1 MKAGR
6 LIIKTVL
13 DNTGLDK
20 GLAEIKAKG
29 KLAGTNFSN
38 LLGKG
43 LKRALNLG
51 KGLGKAFTV
60 VLKSI
65 VKISA
70 AIGGIGLL
78 LGGLLV
84 GVGILGLG
92 FKKAFENE
100 QIKANIDYIK
110 FAILKALEPAVNR
123 IADVIVKIINLL
135 FKIMQYINYII
146 YRWTGKNIFENAS
159 VDAYADSI
167 KQADKNAKSLKK
179 TLQTTGFDEMEI
191 LQDNSSAI
199 SGATGGGVMPDFD
212 LSKIEDIKIPSWIKW
227 IADNKDGI
235 LAFLA
240 GLVTYLGLVKLG
252 LSDIKALGFGLVIW
266 GIVDAIQNLLKY
278 LKDPTWE
285 NFGGVI
291 EGIGLAVIGLGLI
304 IGNLPLIVIGAIVL
318 AFAELIKHWN
328 EIKKWINDKVF
339 GWFDEKIDK
348 YRKQG
353 FWGNLFAGILTEIK
367 NFIRD
372 ITISFDMLF
381 GGLRQQLDGFIKI
394 FSGDMSG
401 IPLLFRGTANTIIGI
416 LNTFSSLINLLFAP
430 LRGLINEGAH
440 LAGIKTNIG
449 DYMKLPMLPRLAK
462 GTIANAPGHGV
473 LTPGRNALY
482 GEAGRE
488 AYLPLSDEQLLEELG
503 SSIGRHITLNLTN
516 INKLN
521 GRVLNRETKKIKSE
535 DDFAYKG

>member
-1 MKAGR
+1 MKAGV
-6 LIIKTVL
+6 LIIKTII
-13 DNTGLDK
+13 DNSGIDK
-20 GLAEIKAKG
+20 GLAEVKAKG

-60 VLKSI
+60 ALKSI

-100 QIKANIDYIK
+100 QIKANLDYIK
-110 FAILKALEPAVNR
+110 FAITKALEPAVNR
-123 IADVIVKIINLL
+123 IADIIVKIVNLL
-135 FKIMQYINYII
+135 FRIMQYINYII

-191 LQDNSSAI
+191 LQDNSSAT
-199 SGATGGGVMPDFD
+199 SSATGGAMPDFD
-212 LSKIEDIKIPSWIKW
+212 LSKIEDVKIPSWIQW

-240 GLVTYLGLVKLG
+240 GLVTYLALTKLG

-266 GIVDAIQNLLKY
+266 GIVDAIKELKEY
-278 LKDPTWE
+278 IEDPTWE

-291 EGIGLAVIGLGLI
+291 EGISLALIGLGLI
-304 IGNLPLIVIGAIVL
+304 IGNLPLVVIAAIVL
-318 AFAELIKHWN
+318 AFAELIKHWD
-328 EIKKWINDKVF
+328 EIKKWIQEKVF
-339 GWFDEKIDK
+339 GWFDNKIDE
-348 YRKQG
+348 YRKKG

-367 NFIRD
+367 RFIYD
-372 ITISFDMLF
+372 IVISFDTLF
-381 GGLRQQLDGFIKI
+381 GGLREQLDGWIRI
-394 FSGDMSG
+394 FKGDFANG
-401 IPLLFRGTANTIIGI
+401 IPMVFKGTANAIIGI
-416 LNTFSSLINLLFAP
+416 INTFSSLINGLFAP

-449 DYMKLPMLPRLAK
+449 DYMRLPMLPRLAK

-516 INKLN
+516 INKMN
-521 GRVLNRETKKIKSE
+521 GRVLNRTTTKIKSE
-535 DDFAYKG
+535 DEFAYNG